1 MKYVALSEACQI
13 NPRISPIVATEKDRI
28 VDFVPMAQLGS
39 DGRITTTESRRLGDV
54 LKGYRYFENGDV
66 IVAKITPCMENGKA
80 AHVQSL
86 PHGIA
91 FGSTEFHVLRPHQGI
106 DPRYI
111 FYSVWTPE
119 FRQEAANNMTG
130 TGGQQRVPA
139 SFFDR
144 FTIPLPPLAEQR
156 RISDIL
162 DKADGI
168 RRKRWEAN
176 QAGDALQISAFQETF
191 REYLTPTAHY
201 APLSDVAEVVSGVAK
216 GRNLGS
222 ALTRE
227 VPYLRVANVQ
237 AGHLDLSEVKM
248 IPAKESEIQEL
259 ALQSGDLV
267 LTEGGDHDKL
277 GRGALW
283 EHDLKDCIHQNH
295 VFRVRTNR
303 RKLLPTFFVHFLQ
316 TQHARN
322 YFLRCAKKTTNL
334 ASINMTQLK
343 ALPVSQPPMELQQRF
358 DVELTTIRTAINRQK
373 SAELGAESLFQALVQ
388 QSFSGNS

>member
-156 RISDIL
+156 RIADIL

-168 RRKRWEAN
+168 RRKRREAVADFSHLKEALFN
-176 QAGDALQISAFQETF
+176 QTFGDLERNERGWPKLPFESVLQGGLRNGISPSSNGTHLGRVLVLSAITGGSFDDTAVKQGLFSAPLGKDQLVNPEEFLICRGNGNIHLVGTGRFPKPTMEATAFPDTMIAARLDATKVV
-191 REYLTPTAHY
+191 REYLEDLWTTGNIRGQIEAC
-201 APLSDVAEVVSGVAK
+201 ARTTNGTFKVNQKGLSSIEV
-216 GRNLGS
+216 
-222 ALTRE
+222 
-227 VPYLRVANVQ
+227 
-237 AGHLDLSEVKM
+237 
-248 IPAKESEIQEL
+248 
-259 ALQSGDLV
+259 
-267 LTEGGDHDKL
+267 
-277 GRGALW
+277 
-283 EHDLKDCIHQNH
+283 
-295 VFRVRTNR
+295 
-303 RKLLPTFFVHFLQ
+303 LLPPLHIQQKYASTVRFL
-316 TQHARN
+316 
-322 YFLRCAKKTTNL
+322 
-334 ASINMTQLK
+334 
-343 ALPVSQPPMELQQRF
+343 
-358 DVELTTIRTAINRQK
+358 DGIRHRMLSTDYV
-373 SAELGAESLFQALVQ
+373 SLFNSLVQ
-388 QSFSGNS
+388 KAFCAE